1 MGTVVLD
8 VEEVGEAMKALTDRI
23 DSLNWELNNEA
34 LKEDPGVLSIERLKE
49 IKRRLDKSKSAHE
62 KIYQSTGA

>member
-34 LKEDPGVLSIERLKE
+34 LRGDVRLERLDE
-49 IKRRLDKSKSAHE
+49 IKRRLNKSKSAHE
-62 KIYQSTGA
+62 KIYQSTGG